1 MVIKGLP
8 GNTFGAHP
16 IHLHGHDFAILQQI
30 ENANFPDQLNLTLHN
45 PPRRDVV
52 LLPTNGYVVIAFKTD
67 NPGTW
72 LVHCHIA
79 FHAALGLASQI
90 VERQQS
96 AAALWPEGSP
106 ALQTAQNGCF
116 AWNEWWGNCTNWW
129 PGDGST
135 CRYGSNEASPD
146 SGI

>member
-1 MVIKGLP
+1 V
-8 GNTFGAHP
+8 T
-16 IHLHGHDFAILQQI
+16 
-30 ENANFPDQLNLTLHN
+30 FPDQLNLKLDN

-52 LLPTNGYVVIAFKTD
+52 LLPNNGYVVIAFKTD

-79 FHAALGLASQI
+79 IHAALGLAVQI
-90 VERQQS
+90 MERRQS
-96 AAALWPEGSP
+96 AAALWPPGSP
-106 ALQTAQNGCF
+106 AINAVTDGCLN
-116 AWNEWWGNCTNWW
+116 WNKWWGNCDNWW

-135 CRYGSNEASPD
+135 CQFGSDVASPD